1 MNTKRFGIAT
11 LAAAALLAAAPALA
25 KPPTAQN
32 GTTLAASKTLEIC
45 VVPDVE
51 PTLWRFYGEI
61 AVWNEGAIDTVGL
74 TMFDFI
80 EQKAP
85 TGPTWLPLC
94 SPADITPT
102 PTVIPA
108 GTTQETALLFDYV
121 CESDAGS
128 LTDDVRNTV
137 EVKILN
143 HSGHLGIEWGPEPKA
158 TVYAAALAS
167 LPLCEGGD
175 LGCTYTIGYWG
186 THHEAWP
193 EGYSPDDAF
202 YTSGYTWGALL
213 PPVNAGANSN
223 GYIQLARQY
232 IGATLNMAKE
242 EDPAVMPDGLQFIY
256 DQATQYFSNT
266 TTTAAAACPTPS
278 SCGLQKTWAATL
290 DTFNNGE
297 YPDGPLHCGDEA
309 PE

>member
-1 MNTKRFGIAT
+1 MAIASGT
-11 LAAAALLAAAPALA
+11 PV
-25 KPPTAQN
+25 PPVYM
-32 GTTLAASKTLEIC
+32 L
-45 VVPDVE
+45 D
-51 PTLWRFYGEI
+51 R
-61 AVWNEGAIDTVGL
+61 
-74 TMFDFI
+74 
-80 EQKAP
+80 
-85 TGPTWLPLC
+85 
-94 SPADITPT
+94 
-102 PTVIPA
+102 
-108 GTTQETALLFDYV
+108 ETAINAF
-121 CESDAGS
+121 
-128 LTDDVRNTV
+128 
-137 EVKILN
+137 
-143 HSGHLGIEWGPEPKA
+143 
-158 TVYAAALAS
+158 AA
-167 LPLCEGGD
+167 
-175 LGCTYTIGYWG
+175 
-186 THHEAWP
+186 
-193 EGYSPDDAF
+193 GYSPDDAF

-297 YPDGPLHCGDEA
+297 YPDGPPHCGDEA